1 MESQESESVKIEK
14 SWKSE
19 SETLLKVKSFEKS
32 GREEALTMLTSWKK
46 VQQDELQNF

>member
-1 MESQESESVKIEK
+1 VKIE
-14 SWKSE
+14 SWKKV
-19 SETLLKVKSFEKS
+19 KVKSFEKS